1 MTLTVATGGN
11 LPLRYELDPLSE
23 LKRYDLIFDHES
35 GILSGTPQQEAFTVD
50 VALDVFDS
58 GGDDAKPSVP
68 DLEFQ
73 IVSRE
78 GEPAYYEIDLRGGAG
93 SFATLHFPDRD
104 GNEVSEE
111 STEESI
117 AGIDSANCLRL
128 EALRVLA
135 HSIVLTAPIIFLVER
150 SILRA

>member
-1 MTLTVATGGN
+1 MWLWMCLTPGEMTPN
-11 LPLRYELDPLSE
+11 L
-23 LKRYDLIFDHES
+23 
-35 GILSGTPQQEAFTVD
+35 
-50 VALDVFDS
+50 
-58 GGDDAKPSVP
+58 SVP

-93 SFATLHFPDRD
+93 SFATLHFRDRD

-117 AGIDSANCLRL
+117 AGIDSAN
-128 EALRVLA
+128 V
-135 HSIVLTAPIIFLVER
+135 
-150 SILRA
+150 